1 MSRRI
6 IREVT
11 QLGEEDLV
19 VITTHPRAKVDI
31 PLHYHPEY
39 ELRMVQCATGTVT
52 VGDVTHTFSENE
64 LVLVAPNVPHSWNSN
79 ENDAEMTTIQFS
91 PELIP
96 ETILARRVMSPIKAL
111 LERAQRGVRFPKET
125 TELVLKKI
133 EELNTLSDFD
143 ATLAYLSLLHEL
155 GNIEGSEQIALH
167 QVEGQMTNTKNR
179 RIRKVLTHIN
189 NNIHSTIMLADVAD
203 LVGMSP
209 SAFSHFFK
217 RHTKRSFTDY
227 LIEYRL
233 GIASKL
239 LIETDKTIAEICFK
253 SGFENISNFNRA
265 FKSQKQC
272 TPREYRAKRKI
283 VATSYKVM

>member
-19 VITTHPRAKVDI
+19 VITTNPKAKVDI

-39 ELRMVQCATGTVT
+39 ELRLVRSATGTIT
-52 VGDVTHTFSENE
+52 VGDVTKTFTDKE

-79 ENDAEMTTIQFS
+79 ENEAKMTTIQFS

-96 ETILARRVMSPIKAL
+96 ESILTRRVMASIKQL
-111 LERAQRGVRFPKET
+111 LERAQRGIRFPKD
-125 TELVLKKI
+125 KI
-133 EELNTLSDFD
+133 DDIEAQIEQLSEKSDFD
-143 ATLAYLSLLHEL
+143 ATISYLILLNEL
-155 GNIEGSEQIALH
+155 GHIENTEQVALF
-167 QVEGQMTNTKNR
+167 QVEGQMNNTKNR
-179 RIRKVLTHIN
+179 RIRKVLNHIN
-189 NNIHSTIMLADVAD
+189 NNIHSTIMLADVAE

-265 FKSQKQC
+265 FKSQKLC